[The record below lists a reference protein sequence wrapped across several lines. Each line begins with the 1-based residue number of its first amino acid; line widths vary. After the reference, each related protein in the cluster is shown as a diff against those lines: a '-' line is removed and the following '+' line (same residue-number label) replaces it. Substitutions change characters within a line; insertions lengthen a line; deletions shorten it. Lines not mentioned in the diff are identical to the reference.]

1 MELFLSWKQIRSE
14 MEQELLWSHS
24 APKMLREIRTRKIDA
39 LMKLCPLE
47 PQNFSALMHI
57 IVDIP
62 RWALCSP
69 DILAKI
75 FEAMAPLLEL
85 YLSTLTIGLMDID
98 TQLVLYSS
106 RSGVGSL
113 ALQLASSIVLAERPE
128 RSESDEAGGDVQGA
142 WI

>member
-1 MELFLSWKQIRSE
+1 
-14 MEQELLWSHS
+14 
-24 APKMLREIRTRKIDA
+24 
-39 LMKLCPLE
+39 
-47 PQNFSALMHI
+47 
-57 IVDIP
+57 
-62 RWALCSP
+62 
-69 DILAKI
+69 
-75 FEAMAPLLEL
+75 MAPLLEL

-113 ALQLASSIVLAERPE
+113 ALQLASSIVPAERLE

>member
-14 MEQELLWSHS
+14 IEQELLRSHS
-24 APKMLREIRTRKIDA
+24 TPKMLREIDA
-39 LMKLCPLE
+39 LMKLRPLE
-47 PQNFSALMHI
+47 PRNFSALMHI